1 MDVCKK
7 KRMRSQK
14 GFGFLAGI
22 DVTCYLEQA
31 VGVMSM
37 IQMSY
42 TVLAG
47 STAVTQTTNS
57 HSWDYDLELDGS
69 FRLGLGGG
77 VATEP

>member
-37 IQMSY
+37 IQ
-42 TVLAG
+42 TVFLQVPPPSPKQRTPTVG
-47 STAVTQTTNS
+47 IMI
-57 HSWDYDLELDGS
+57 
-69 FRLGLGGG
+69 
-77 VATEP
+77 